1 MSAPNQRPA
10 PSLLRSLLLLV
21 TTSMSATRIS
31 PPGKQSS
38 NRKQIRN
45 CYKQLWVSRQFCEPL
60 SCYGLHSG
68 GRGRGTHTCDVRW
81 LQTRA
86 PLLSLASQGGV
97 DGGFPALCC
106 EERSFVGGIRSLS
119 PESYRFSDSREQP
132 LRTTVRTW
140 PLCMNGMNISS
151 EAWKEALV
159 LETI

>member
-1 MSAPNQRPA
+1 MVGRGDMSLSRLNTWATVGSTRFRMAGAQSAQSSTQYMMSAPSQRPA

-21 TTSMSATRIS
+21 TMSMSATRIS

-68 GRGRGTHTCDVRW
+68 GRGTHTCDVRW

-106 EERSFVGGIRSLS
+106 EERSFVGGIRGLS
-119 PESYRFSDSREQP
+119 PESYRVQ
-132 LRTTVRTW
+132 
-140 PLCMNGMNISS
+140 
-151 EAWKEALV
+151 
-159 LETI
+159 